1 MESNEVADLIL
12 WQPDLTID
20 VMALKL
26 ENKRIRLR
34 HLRKSDADK
43 IFQYV
48 KDPDIANNTL
58 LPRPYKRIH
67 ACDFIT
73 RMTRARRR
81 SKPKDIVFVI
91 ELLKTKTLIGMVGI
105 HRIDR
110 VHNNA
115 VIGYW
120 LGKPFRGIGI
130 VPEAV
135 RLSLKYCFHE
145 LKLMRIYAAVFTTNK
160 ASQKVLTKC
169 GFTLEGTLR
178 KSHFRRG
185 RYHDSFLYSILR
197 SDMRNDSSARQL
209 KQTR

>member
-1 MESNEVADLIL
+1 
-12 WQPDLTID
+12 
-20 VMALKL
+20 MALNL

-34 HLRKSDADK
+34 HLRKSDADQ

-48 KDPDIANNTL
+48 RDPDIDRNTL
-58 LPRPYKRIH
+58 LPRPYRRAH

-73 RMTRARRR
+73 RMIRSRRL

-91 ELLKTKTLIGMVGI
+91 ELLKTKKLIGMVGI

-115 VIGYW
+115 EIGYW
-120 LGKPFRGIGI
+120 LGKPFRGMGL
-130 VPEAV
+130 VTEAV
-135 RLSLKYCFHE
+135 RLSLRYCFQE
-145 LKLMRIYAAVFTTNK
+145 LKLMRICAPVFATNE

-185 RYHDSFLYSILR
+185 RYHDSYLYSILKNEL
-197 SDMRNDSSARQL
+197 RNQSIKSQ
-209 KQTR
+209 K